1 MKKLTNDLKAIKN
14 KNKTKTIWF
23 RGNFN
28 LPDIDW
34 HTNSISGNQY
44 PKEINET
51 AINMFNECG
60 LSQLSYK
67 TEQLPRHS
75 LIDIPGISDH
85 TRIPLA
91 DTLCQPSQQKTN
103 KRTVHLW
110 NRANLPDIK
119 ETLVRDVK
127 RILRLSPEQSVSYQL
142 PMDRTKDYI

>member
-1 MKKLTNDLKAIKN
+1 ML
-14 KNKTKTIWF
+14 
-23 RGNFN
+23 
-28 LPDIDW
+28 
-34 HTNSISGNQY
+34 
-44 PKEINET
+44 
-51 AINMFNECG
+51 NECG
-60 LSQLSYK
+60 LSQLINFPTRQNNRLDILLTNNKSLL
-67 TEQLPRHS
+67 TS
-75 LIDIPGISDH
+75 LIDVPGISNH

-91 DTLCQPSQQKTN
+91 DTLCHPSGQKIN